1 MESTM
6 KRHFTLI
13 ELLVVIAI
21 IAILAAMLLPALSK
35 AREKARCISCVNNMK
50 SLSNVDHQYSSD
62 YEDWIMPVV
71 WKNTNE
77 GSGNTWIML
86 VKPYLGINA
95 SYTNDVAGMK
105 NWATLVCPSEGI
117 EWGAYADKKFAYT
130 HYMRNASC
138 GHYKYRSEFG
148 SYAAYELKQRRLK
161 KVSELSEPSIA
172 MFFVDSNYLMD
183 SAFGYWSSVWKCG
196 RHNGGVQTAVSTSLV
211 TYLGGAANMSF
222 GDGHVETIK
231 DPSVS
236 MADDNYKLKGFN
248 MANSLG
254 N

>member
-1 MESTM
+1 M

-35 AREKARCISCVNNMK
+35 ARAKARSISCTNNLK
-50 SLSNVDHQYSSD
+50 SLSNVDHLYSSD

-77 GSGNTWIML
+77 GAGNTWIVL
-86 VKPYLGINA
+86 VKPYLGITA
-95 SYTNDVAGMK
+95 AYSYDAAGMK
-105 NWATLVCPSEGI
+105 NYATLVCPGEGI
-117 EWGAYADKKFAYT
+117 KWGEYNNKEFTYT

-138 GHYKYRSEFG
+138 GNYKYRSEFG

-161 KVSELSEPSIA
+161 KVSELSEPSVA
-172 MFFVDSNYLMD
+172 MFFVDSNYLAGESINWWKD
-183 SAFGYWSSVWKCG
+183 HNRFCGKHGGY
-196 RHNGGVQTAVSTSLV
+196 QTSISTSLV
-211 TYLGGAANMSF
+211 KYAGGNANMEF
-222 GDGHVETIK
+222 GDGHVESVK
-231 DPSVS
+231 DPSVTMES
-236 MADDNYKLKGFN
+236 DDYKLKGFN
-248 MANSLG
+248 MGNSVG